1 MVAKSLLRIWEAL
14 PLRIVCLMLAVG
26 LPVHGIANAAETSAR
41 TIKQAIDADRFRAAI
56 VELTS
61 PELNGRAVGTPGG
74 GAAIR
79 YVEAEFKA
87 IGLLPGFRGAF
98 RQDYVHEFKGTA
110 NAANVIGVIE
120 GSDPGLK
127 HEVIVISA
135 HRDHLGRRLDYACPN
150 DPETNDCVKYGADDN
165 ASGTAALFELA
176 RAFLAVRSELKRTL
190 VFLSTDGEECG
201 CTGVKQY
208 VYRDPP
214 FPLRDTVYNLN
225 IDEIGQGGSLETHE
239 LNLNQP
245 ESRDCLVDA
254 EVFANRGIT
263 AQSFVGD
270 AGKNYHECSDTLQN
284 MNVEASLDTVRLAVN
299 LIWDRA
305 QAPSD

>member
-1 MVAKSLLRIWEAL
+1 MIGRQVLPGRGAPLVPTVWFILVAASL
-14 PLRIVCLMLAVG
+14 
-26 LPVHGIANAAETSAR
+26 VHGTTNAAEVSPE
-41 TIKQAIDADRFRAAI
+41 TIKQAIDAERFRAAI
-56 VELTS
+56 VQLTS
-61 PELNGRAVGTPGG
+61 PELGGRAIGTPGG
-74 GAAIR
+74 AASIH

-120 GSDPGLK
+120 GSDPELK

-135 HRDHLGRRLDYACPN
+135 HRDHLGRRLGYACPN
-150 DPETNDCVKYGADDN
+150 DPETNDCTKYGANDN

-176 RAFLAVRSELKRTL
+176 RAFQGAQSELKRTL

-214 FPLRDTVYNLN
+214 FPLRDTVYSLN
-225 IDEIGQGGSLETHE
+225 IDEIGRGGSLETYE
-239 LNLNQP
+239 LNQNRP
-245 ESRDCLVDA
+245 ESEDCHVDA

-263 AQSFVGD
+263 SLGLIGD
-270 AGKNYHECSDTLQN
+270 SGRHYHQCSDTLEN
-284 MNVEASLDTVRLAVN
+284 MDIEASLDTVRMAVD
-299 LIWDRA
+299 LIWDVA
-305 QAPSD
+305 QAPPD

>member
-1 MVAKSLLRIWEAL
+1 MRAKLSVRIWGVL
-14 PLRIVCLMLAVG
+14 PLQILCVLGAG
-26 LPVHGIANAAETSAR
+26 LPFHGIANAAETSAR

-61 PELNGRAVGTPGG
+61 LELGGRAVGTPGG
-74 GAAIR
+74 QAAIR

-110 NAANVIGVIE
+110 DAANVIGVIE
-120 GSDPGLK
+120 GSDADLK
-127 HEVIVISA
+127 QEVIVISA
-135 HRDHLGRRLDYACPN
+135 HRDHLGGRLDYACPS
-150 DPETNDCVKYGADDN
+150 DPETNGCMKNGADDN

-176 RAFLAVRSELKRTL
+176 RAFLTVRSELKRTL

-208 VYRDPP
+208 VYSDPP
-214 FPLRDTVYNLN
+214 FPLENTVYNLN

-245 ESRDCLVDA
+245 ESRDCHVDA

-270 AGKNYHECSDTLQN
+270 AGENYHQCSDTLQN
-284 MNVEASLDTVRLAVN
+284 MNVDASLDTVGLAIN

>member
-1 MVAKSLLRIWEAL
+1 MGLPRTLAPLLRFVCFWLAAG
-14 PLRIVCLMLAVG
+14 PLIQVSAC
-26 LPVHGIANAAETSAR
+26 AAETSAR

-74 GAAIR
+74 AAAIS

-120 GSDPGLK
+120 GSDPELK
-127 HEVIVISA
+127 HEIIVISA

-150 DPETNDCVKYGADDN
+150 DPETKDCVKYGADDN

-214 FPLRDTVYNLN
+214 FPLHDTIYNLN

-254 EVFANRGIT
+254 EVFANRGIA

-270 AGKNYHECSDTLQN
+270 SGENYHQCSDTLQN
-284 MNVEASLDTVRLAVN
+284 MNVDASLDTVRLAVN